1 MAGLHGQVQCLAGD
15 SGSAVD
21 SPMTVGDADQ
31 AAVVGRV
38 GIVPWQESRPIGVPH
53 HPGLG
58 SPMGSRLPCP
68 EITSFHIIF
77 QSVGPRPLSDPRKGL

>member
-58 SPMGSRLPCP
+58 SPMGSRLPYP